1 MEINETDISTGHPL
15 PTFDWARDK
24 IHTEDNHQVHQENA
38 RIQFHGNRLK
48 VAAGR
53 NEKKS
58 FCIQVSLTW
67 LVRNHLKTRTSLREN
82 WSGNTVGPT
91 MVVFI

>member
-24 IHTEDNHQVHQENA
+24 IHTEDNHQVHQQNA
-38 RIQFHGNRLK
+38 RIQFHGNRQK

-53 NEKKS
+53 NEKKKFLHTGIS
-58 FCIQVSLTW
+58 DLARKKPFEDTDKLERKLEW
-67 LVRNHLKTRTSLREN
+67 
-82 WSGNTVGPT
+82 
-91 MVVFI
+91 